1 MTLDWIVVYWA
12 PYWVKSGAV
21 WLVVLLLMSACLGS
35 PSLPQQTAV
44 AGPGGQLQPAGLPCA
59 CMTWFGTAEYGQLM
73 LSWQAQ
79 LPLRLVHRYGDEV
92 SQSPTECA
100 AVPIQVILA
109 LSGPPGCGRMQTWL
123 WPDSGAVPAMPG
135 KLVQTAIHCS

>member
-1 MTLDWIVVYWA
+1 M
-12 PYWVKSGAV
+12 
-21 WLVVLLLMSACLGS
+21 
-35 PSLPQQTAV
+35 